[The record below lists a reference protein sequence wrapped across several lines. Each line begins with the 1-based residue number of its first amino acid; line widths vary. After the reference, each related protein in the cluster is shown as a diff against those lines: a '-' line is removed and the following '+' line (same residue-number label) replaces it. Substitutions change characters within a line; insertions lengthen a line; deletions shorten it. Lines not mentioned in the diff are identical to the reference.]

1 MYCVKAHT
9 CPFFNKYLVGI
20 LRYCINYFSQEAFSS
35 LTAVHNEYC
44 QRMEY
49 VKVLQWTVGLL
60 VGISYIRIRRR
71 LTALEEGEGH
81 RLYT

>member
-49 VKVLQWTVGLL
+49 VKVLQ
-60 VGISYIRIRRR
+60 
-71 LTALEEGEGH
+71 
-81 RLYT
+81 